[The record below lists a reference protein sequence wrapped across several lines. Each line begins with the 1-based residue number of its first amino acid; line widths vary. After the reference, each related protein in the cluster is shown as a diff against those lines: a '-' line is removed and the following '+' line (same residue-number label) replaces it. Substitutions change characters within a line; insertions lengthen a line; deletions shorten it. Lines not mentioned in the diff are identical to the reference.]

1 MRSTSLTVSAQALTH
16 NARLIR
22 SYLPENVRLM
32 AVVKADAYGHGL
44 AYAARAFLEG
54 GACMLA
60 VAIVE
65 EAAALREA
73 GFTCPILILGG
84 AEESSLDEA
93 VRVGAAQ
100 AVFTPG
106 MLRAMERAAV
116 KYGKTARAHLKIDTG
131 MSRIG
136 VKGDAALEQL
146 LGVWRE
152 CPHVEMEG
160 MFTHF
165 CVSETDPEFTD
176 LQDSR
181 FMAAVRRVRAA
192 GYSPIAHAAATGAFE
207 NPRYMHDMVRPGLA
221 MYGFGAKMQGL
232 MPAQRLS
239 ARPVRLEMIA
249 QGETVSY
256 GRIFRAERDTL
267 VMTIPIGY
275 GDGYPRKLSG
285 KAQAIVEGR
294 RVPQIGRVC
303 MDMTMFDVPDVPG
316 VSLESE
322 VVLMGGQGGERIT
335 PEELADMADT
345 IPYEIML
352 GFKSRIRRIYE

>member
-1 MRSTSLTVSAQALTH
+1 MRSTSITVSGRALTH

-44 AYAARAFLEG
+44 VYAARAFIDG

-73 GFTCPILILGG
+73 GITRPILILGG
-84 AEESSLDEA
+84 AEESSIDEA
-93 VRVGAAQ
+93 VRIGASQ
-100 AVFTPG
+100 AVFTPE

-136 VKGDAALEQL
+136 VKGDKELERII
-146 LGVWRE
+146 GVWRE

-160 MFTHF
+160 IFTHF
-165 CVSETDPEFTD
+165 CAAETEPEFTD
-176 LQDSR
+176 LQNER
-181 FMAAVRRVRAA
+181 FKAAVCRARAA
-192 GYSPIAHAAATGAFE
+192 GFAPIAHAAATGAFE
-207 NPRYMHDMVRPGLA
+207 KPKYMHDMVRPGLA
-221 MYGFGAKMQGL
+221 MYGFGAKMSGL
-232 MPAQRLS
+232 LPAQRLS
-239 ARPVRLEMIA
+239 ARPVRIERIA
-249 QGETVSY
+249 RGETVSY

-267 VMTIPIGY
+267 VMTLPIGY
-275 GDGYPRKLSG
+275 GDGYPRRLSG
-285 KAQAIVEGR
+285 RAQAIVEGR

-303 MDMTMFDVPDVPG
+303 MDMTMFDVTDAPG
-316 VSLESE
+316 VSLKSE
-322 VVLMGGQGGERIT
+322 AVLMGAQGDQRIT

-352 GFKSRIRRIYE
+352 GFKARIRHIYE